1 MYKLVDEEVE
11 KSDIGESNMGDSSG
25 MRELRA
31 HLYRLQ
37 RLMLALLP
45 KFIPANKGD
54 SDQRNFSCV
63 QIAANIM
70 LYARNQM
77 QHSRMDQ
84 KLRNVLFEPHLS
96 QRSDNRDMRMKEAS
110 TGMHLGIV
118 VEHLV
123 AAVKLLQ
130 QELSQKRPTSVKEM
144 SSSDLKKVYNI
155 STYFSKVLKK
165 I

>member
-11 KSDIGESNMGDSSG
+11 KFNIGKSDSEDSSG
-25 MRELRA
+25 IRELRA

-45 KFIPANKGD
+45 KLQPLTKED
-54 SDQRNFSCV
+54 SNQRNFSSV
-63 QIAANIM
+63 QIIANIM

-84 KLRNVLFEPHLS
+84 KLRNVLFEPYLS
-96 QRSDNRDMRMKEAS
+96 QKTDSRDIRIREAS
-110 TGMHLGIV
+110 SGMHLGIV
-118 VEHLV
+118 VEILIS
-123 AAVKLLQ
+123 ATNLLY
-130 QELSQKRPTSVKEM
+130 ELSQKRPTSVKEM
-144 SSSDLKKVYNI
+144 SSTDLKKVSFIIQIFTI
-155 STYFSKVLKK
+155 S